1 MAEGWGQVVGVAQED
16 GRREGLGPSMIG
28 HDRVRNNKKSRK
40 RQVYRCREQVSDKY
54 MEMQKL

>member
-1 MAEGWGQVVGVAQED
+1 
-16 GRREGLGPSMIG
+16 MIG